1 MYTCQ
6 GDLHVGRMAECVM
19 FRRVHFFSCCCKLLW
34 LHMLSWWLTFM
45 GSIIA
50 IIKLICMVT
59 FIINIES
66 IQSIP
71 YWQHSQLSWVFI
83 NYIII
88 TSLIVL
94 TILSPKLLHI
104 YIVFCVANH
113 DVCGAL
119 YDIEACNLVNL
130 PPFTTIVG
138 CTTYVRYIVIHLT
151 TANVPY

>member
-6 GDLHVGRMAECVM
+6 GDLHLGRMAECVM
-19 FRRVHFFSCCCKLLW
+19 FRRVHF
-34 LHMLSWWLTFM
+34 HMLSWWLTFM

-66 IQSIP
+66 IQSVP

-113 DVCGAL
+113 DVYGAL
-119 YDIEACNLVNL
+119 HNTEACNLVNL
-130 PPFTTIVG
+130 PPFTTIVS
-138 CTTYVRYIVIHLT
+138 CTTYVRYIVIHLSA
-151 TANVPY
+151 ANVPY